1 MDVGDGREDDGTA
14 PLSEQTHGL
23 EVGAD
28 MIRMTPIGRS
38 SQVFFFRRDC
48 RNRDRNVG
56 ARPSALSRDSA
67 AKRRAVS
74 MNTEKPQ
81 RPR

>member
-38 SQVFFFRRDC
+38 SQVFFFRR
-48 RNRDRNVG
+48 
-56 ARPSALSRDSA
+56 
-67 AKRRAVS
+67 
-74 MNTEKPQ
+74 
-81 RPR
+81 